1 MISLM
6 QTVVLT
12 GALNLSVND
21 PVNYLKKPWDA
32 KRLYGAFL
40 LLTREAYVAVGR

>member
-6 QTVVLT
+6 PTDFC
-12 GALNLSVND
+12 GGPYLSVND
-21 PVNYLKKPWDA
+21 HVNYLKKNPM
-32 KRLYGAFL
+32 GAFL

>member
-1 MISLM
+1 
-6 QTVVLT
+6 V

-21 PVNYLKKPWDA
+21 HVNYLKKNP

>member
-1 MISLM
+1 MFCG
-6 QTVVLT
+6 
-12 GALNLSVND
+12 GAHLSVND
-21 PVNYLKKPWDA
+21 HVNYLKKKP

>member
-6 QTVVLT
+6 PTDVLW
-12 GALNLSVND
+12 GRSPFCERSCEL
-21 PVNYLKKPWDA
+21 LKKTP